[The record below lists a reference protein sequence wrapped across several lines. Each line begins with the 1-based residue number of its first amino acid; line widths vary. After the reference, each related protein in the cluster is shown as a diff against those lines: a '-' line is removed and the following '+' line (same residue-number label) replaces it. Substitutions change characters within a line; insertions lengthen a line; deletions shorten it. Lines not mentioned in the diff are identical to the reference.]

1 MVREERI
8 DWDVVFKALANTTRR
23 ELLRYLTRTR
33 TATISDVKRALL
45 DVETSSNDGDL
56 LQVDIELTHVHLP
69 TLTDAELVTVD
80 TERETIELS
89 PGAERLLKEASI
101 SQLLE
106 TDRPTPRDSAGR
118 RTVAD
123 N

>member
-1 MVREERI
+1 MVGEERI
-8 DWDVVFKALANTTRR
+8 DWDVVFKALASTTRR

-33 TATISDVKRALL
+33 TATISEVKRALL
-45 DVETSSNDGDL
+45 DVDTSSNDDL
-56 LQVDIELTHVHLP
+56 LQVDIELIHVHLP

-101 SQLLE
+101 SRLLE
-106 TDRPTPRDSAGR
+106 TDRPTPRDPGGR
-118 RTVAD
+118 RTIAD